1 VPPEAWRQEVT
12 DLRAYL
18 QSFGSRLPAQMS
30 AEVDA
35 LAARLG

>member
-1 VPPEAWRQEVT
+1 VAE
-12 DLRAYL
+12 LRAYL
-18 QSFGSRLPAQMS
+18 RDFGSRLPSQMN